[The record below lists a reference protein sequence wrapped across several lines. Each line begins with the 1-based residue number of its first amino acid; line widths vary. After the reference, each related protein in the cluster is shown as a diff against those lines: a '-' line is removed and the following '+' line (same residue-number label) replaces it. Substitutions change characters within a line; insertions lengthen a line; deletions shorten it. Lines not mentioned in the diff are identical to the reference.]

1 MTRTKRE
8 QKEGIRKK
16 SRKRRKKK
24 KNKMEKIRTKGR
36 TKIKALK

>member
-24 KNKMEKIRTKGR
+24 NKMEKISTKGR